1 VVTLRVCLKLDLN
14 ARARIAIE
22 TGRVLALEKELEL
35 DFESFKPSSRE
46 LVVRI
51 GGLSEKLDLRSV
63 QFGACQSD
71 FLISSYPEHESDW
84 VLVLR
89 RYLELMECRQAEP
102 KSREAEKLVWV
113 EENGSKYLQK
123 LLAYGYG
130 ADIQYAKERATLEYP
145 SFWLDFD
152 RQCQTETLEC
162 PSELCLELAIQARGR
177 AVWLLNPPPRDGLF
191 EAKCEAIIVEHYLEH
206 YRLMHVP
213 EEQFFTVPEMP
224 SPQRPQ
230 PLPPQEI
237 PPKPQ
242 PKPKPSAVPVRAGE
256 NHE

>member
-1 VVTLRVCLKLDLN
+1 VVTLRVCLKLDLS

-35 DFESFKPSSRE
+35 DFESFKPASRE

-84 VLVLR
+84 VLVLS
-89 RYLELMECRQAEP
+89 RYLELIECRQVEP

-130 ADIQYAKERATLEYP
+130 ADIQYAKEPSNTPAFGLTLI
-145 SFWLDFD
+145 DI
-152 RQCQTETLEC
+152 
-162 PSELCLELAIQARGR
+162 A
-177 AVWLLNPPPRDGLF
+177 
-191 EAKCEAIIVEHYLEH
+191 
-206 YRLMHVP
+206 
-213 EEQFFTVPEMP
+213 
-224 SPQRPQ
+224 
-230 PLPPQEI
+230 
-237 PPKPQ
+237 
-242 PKPKPSAVPVRAGE
+242 KPSRSNAQANFALSLRFKPVVVPCGYSIHLPGMVCLKPNAKPSWS
-256 NHE
+256 NITFSITA